1 MNFMKRFAVVLA
13 LLMLVSV
20 VASAQTTSNLTGTVT
35 LGGNPLPG
43 ATITISSPS
52 LQGVRTTNSDV
63 NGNYNFGALPPGSYT
78 VKFDMESMQPVN
90 KNVQVTLSGT
100 ARADAEMKLTAMAEA
115 ITVTATAPAVLETT
129 EIQTNMQQ
137 NVINNLPTTR
147 TLQSTTALA
156 PGVTTATGG
165 GGAAAGSIQIAGA
178 PAYDSVFMVNG
189 AAINENLRGQAHNLF
204 IEDAIQETTVLT
216 GGISAEYGRFT
227 GGVVNAITKSGGN
240 DFSGSLRDS
249 LTNDKWISLG
259 TAATAAGK
267 DIKNKTPQINK
278 INHVWEGTLGGRII
292 RDRLWFF
299 VAGRYAKRS
308 QGQTLQDSTRT
319 PFTFNDKNT
328 RYEAKLTGQ
337 ITDKHSIVAS
347 YLDIKNPQTNNC
359 FVACL
364 EFSNIDLSRE
374 LPNNF
379 KTLHYNGI
387 LTNALL
393 IEASYSKK
401 FFAFKGSGGDFS
413 DVAHGSYGIDGNVA
427 GGQFFGAPV
436 FCGFCDS
443 EQRNNKLYGAK
454 ATYYLA
460 SKSAGTHNF
469 TVGYEQWAEQRIA
482 NNYQSGSNF
491 AVYIYNDT
499 VAAHCVNGACSP
511 TITPSTGPGEGDGD
525 LIKWAPILSLTK
537 GSDFKTDSVYVNDK
551 WDFNNHWNFN
561 LGVRYDKNNG
571 VDGSGNKVAKDS
583 AFSPRLGLIYDITG
597 NGKYRLNA
605 SYSKYVSRVAETVGS
620 SGAAGGNPAYLYYEY
635 LGPVINPNHTLSTPD
650 AFTQLFNWFN
660 ANGGLKREPIRGS
673 VPGLNTHIIGSLKS
687 PSVNEYTVGF
697 GTQITTNSFFRAD
710 LVHKK
715 WGDFYATQI
724 DQSTGQIAAVLTDP
738 AVGSVNVGQLD
749 VGHVINSSQFNRK
762 YDALDLQVAV
772 RPFSRTNMG
781 LNYTY
786 SKLKG
791 NVTSETSGSGPVTE
805 SALSYPEFKAFA
817 ANNPD
822 GYLPNDQRHKLR
834 AWIGFDQPTPFGN
847 FNFSLLQRFDSGTP
861 YSAVLTSFNS
871 APFVPSAVVNSYATP
886 PVGAVTYYFSK
897 RGEFRWDDVLST
909 DLAVSYEIPVTRVTF
924 FAQAKLVNTFNNQA
938 QINGNTTIRNGSR
951 CTAEIGHACTAFN
964 PFTTTPVENVNWA
977 RSNGGRAANPSS
989 TAPGFGDARNPTTSA
1004 GANLLAPNGDFQ
1016 LPRTYLFSVG
1026 ARF

>member
-1 MNFMKRFAVVLA
+1 MNFTKRFAVVLA

-20 VASAQTTSNLTGTVT
+20 VASAQTTSNLTGTVS

-43 ATITISSPS
+43 ATVTISSPA

-63 NGNYNFGALPPGSYT
+63 NGNYNFGALPPGTYT
-78 VKFDMESMQPVN
+78 VKFDMESMQSVT
-90 KNVQVTLSGT
+90 KSVQVTLSGT
-100 ARADAEMKLTAMAEA
+100 ARADADMKLTAMAEA

-129 EIQTNMQQ
+129 EIQTNLQQ
-137 NVINNLPTTR
+137 RTINNLPTTR
-147 TLQSTTALA
+147 TLQSTVSLA
-156 PGVTTATGG
+156 PGVTTASGS

-204 IEDAIQETTVLT
+204 IEDAIQETTVLS

-240 DFSGSLRDS
+240 EFSGSIRDS
-249 LTNDKWISLG
+249 LTNDKWTSLG
-259 TAATAAGK
+259 KTVGGA
-267 DIKNKTPQINK
+267 KNTTPQIDKVNS
-278 INHVWEGTLGGRII
+278 VYEATLGGRII

-299 VAGRYAKRS
+299 GAGRYAKRT
-308 QGQTLQDSTRT
+308 QGNSLSDSNATQYT
-319 PFTFNDKNT
+319 FTDENK

-337 ITDKHSIVAS
+337 ITDKHSLVAS

-393 IEASYSKK
+393 VEANWSKK
-401 FFAFKGSGGDFS
+401 YFAFQGSGGDFA
-413 DVAHGSYGIDGNVA
+413 DPAHGTYGIDGNA
-427 GGQFFGAPV
+427 GQFFGAPV

-443 EQRNNKLYGAK
+443 EQRNNKLWGAK

-460 SKSAGTHNF
+460 SKNAGTHNL
-469 TVGYEQWAEQRIA
+469 VAGYEQWAEQRIA

-491 AVYIYNDT
+491 AIYIYSNPVADT
-499 VAAHCVNGACSP
+499 CANGVCHPEIS
-511 TITPSTGPGEGDGD
+511 GDGDD
-525 LIKWAPILSLTK
+525 LIKWAPILSLTR
-537 GSDFKTDSVYVNDK
+537 GTNFKTDSVYLNDK

-561 LGVRYDKNNG
+561 IGVRYDKNNG

-583 AFSPRLGLIYDITG
+583 AISPRLGLIYDITG
-597 NGKYRLNA
+597 NGRFRLNA
-605 SYSKYVSRVAETVGS
+605 SYSKYVSRIAETIGS
-620 SGAAGGNPAYLYYEY
+620 SGAAGGNPAYLYYQY
-635 LGPVINPNHTLSTPD
+635 LGPDINTSHTLTTPEVF
-650 AFTQLFNWFN
+650 AQVFNWFN
-660 ANGGLKREPIRGS
+660 ANGGLRREPLYGS
-673 VPGLNTHIIGSLKS
+673 VPGLNTHIVGSLKS
-687 PSVNEYTVGF
+687 PSVNEYTVGL
-697 GTQITTNSFFRAD
+697 GSQLTTNSFVRVD

-715 WGDFYATQI
+715 WDNFYATAI
-724 DQSTGQIAAVLTDP
+724 NQSTGTVPAILTDP
-738 AVGSVNVGQLD
+738 AVGSVNVGSLD
-749 VGHVINSSQFNRK
+749 VGQVVNSDQFNRK
-762 YDALDLQVAV
+762 YDALDLQIAV
-772 RPFSRTNMG
+772 RPFARTNAG

-822 GYLPNDQRHKLR
+822 GYLPGDQRHKLR
-834 AWIGFDQPTPFGN
+834 AWVGVDLPTPAGN
-847 FNFSLLQRFDSGTP
+847 FNFSVLQRFDSGTP
-861 YSAVLTSFNS
+861 YSALVTNFN
-871 APFVPSAVVNSYATP
+871 ATPYVPASVVNAYATP
-886 PVGAVTYYFSK
+886 PTGKVTYYYSK
-897 RGEFRWDDVLST
+897 RGAFRWDDVNST
-909 DLAVSYEIPVTRVTF
+909 DLALNYELPITRLTF

-938 QINGNTTIRNGSR
+938 QINGNTSVTKRV
-951 CTAEIGHACTAFN
+951 AFN
-964 PFTTTPVENVNWA
+964 PFTTTPVECPQGQTAAQCTAMGANYQLGANFGKA
-977 RSNGGRAANPSS
+977 R
-989 TAPGFGDARNPTTSA
+989 TPTTSA
-1004 GANLLAPNGDFQ
+1004 GANLLAPNGDYQ